1 MGAGIKLV
9 DGYCPPFDPFG
20 QSENK
25 RWEDDPSEF
34 EEYFATSSDEFDVPM
49 TVMPLPDEGIKEDKE
64 DAVVV
69 LIRHGRTA
77 HNNLGLFTGWED
89 APLAEEGVE
98 DAKNA
103 GRLLKRHGF
112 KFDVVYT
119 SWLTRAIE
127 TAWYC
132 MGEMDMH
139 WLPMVKS
146 WRLVSLFLTLRLEML
161 AITLNSS
168 RSHGICGNKSF
179 TLTLF
184 SLTFLS
190 RTKECMVRS
199 PAKVRPW

>member
-1 MGAGIKLV
+1 MACLGIPKCPSSTSPPKSCPLSPPTQRPGA
-9 DGYCPPFDPFG
+9 
-20 QSENK
+20 S
-25 RWEDDPSEF
+25 
-34 EEYFATSSDEFDVPM
+34 TSCN
-49 TVMPLPDEGIKEDKE
+49 PD
-64 DAVVV
+64 AAALWRV

-146 WRLVSLFLTLRLEML
+146 WRLVSFFLTLRLEML